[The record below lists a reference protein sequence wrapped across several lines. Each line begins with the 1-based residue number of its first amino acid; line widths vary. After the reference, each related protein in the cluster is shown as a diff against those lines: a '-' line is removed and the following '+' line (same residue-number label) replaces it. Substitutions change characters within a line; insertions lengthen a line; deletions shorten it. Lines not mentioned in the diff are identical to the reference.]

1 MCWSIKGG
9 NKSPQ
14 IINKSIASVTWENTR
29 FLSKVCV
36 FGYSTGLSKKC
47 DFNIV

>member
-1 MCWSIKGG
+1 MRWSIKGG

-36 FGYSTGLSKKC
+36 WIYLTGGSIKK
-47 DFNIV
+47 V